1 MRRIVLVDS
10 GAKKPFPDKDKA
22 LQNCGKNYPL
32 VINNLL
38 IACGLYCKQ
47 SPRN

>member
-1 MRRIVLVDS
+1 MLDNS
-10 GAKKPFPDKDKA
+10 GAKKRFLDKDKA